1 MKIYR
6 FSAYGAKPVIFFI
19 PCFIYKKTVDYDHV
33 KANVY
38 FDIKSHGLD
47 VT

>member
-1 MKIYR
+1 MVLNQLY
-6 FSAYGAKPVIFFI
+6 SSYLVSST
-19 PCFIYKKTVDYDHV
+19 KKTVDYDHV